1 MDWGSVPPL
10 LTVAVT
16 SVAALVGAMWAV
28 VRVIRAEVSNAIHSR
43 FDAMESR
50 FDAMDYR
57 FDAMDT
63 KFEARFD
70 AIDARFDG
78 VDTKFEARFDAID
91 GRFDGVDKR
100 IDGVDHRLDELRV
113 DYRTLAQ
120 RIDRM
125 IEGLPAL
132 QVT

>member
-10 LTVAVT
+10 LTVVVA
-16 SVAALVGAMWAV
+16 SVAALAGAMWAV

-43 FDAMESR
+43 FDAVESR

-57 FDAMDT
+57 FDGVD
-63 KFEARFD
+63 K
-70 AIDARFDG
+70 RFDG
-78 VDTKFEARFDAID
+78 VDR
-91 GRFDGVDKR
+91 
-100 IDGVDHRLDELRV
+100 RLDELRV

-125 IEGLPAL
+125 VEGLPAL
-132 QVT
+132 RVT

>member
-10 LTVAVT
+10 LTVVVA
-16 SVAALVGAMWAV
+16 SVAALAGAMWAV

-43 FDAMESR
+43 FDAVESR

-57 FDAMDT
+57 FDAMDA

-78 VDTKFEARFDAID
+78 VDAKFEA
-91 GRFDGVDKR
+91 RFDGVDKR
-100 IDGVDHRLDELRV
+100 FDGVDRRLDELRV

-125 IEGLPAL
+125 VEGLPAL